1 MVKNAKHHFKAA
13 IFDLDGVIVD
23 TIELHF
29 RAWKKM
35 FAEYGKEFDFEDYK
49 QKVDGIPRIDGA
61 KAILTVTGLS
71 EPELDEAA
79 TRKQNYF
86 LEFLEKEGAKIHQDT
101 IELIDRLRAEGIKS
115 GVISSSRNC
124 GLILQKA
131 GVEDLF
137 DAVVSGNDINRGK
150 PNPDIFLHAASNLG
164 VSPHE
169 CLVFEDAVLGV
180 EASKRAGMRCVGV
193 DRYNYPK
200 RLVQADLIAGDLS
213 KVDIDKLNSLFR

>member
-1 MVKNAKHHFKAA
+1 MAKSEKRRFKAA

-23 TIELHF
+23 TIDLHF

-61 KAILTVTGLS
+61 KAILTDLP
-71 EPELDEAA
+71 EPELDKAA

-86 LEFLEKEGAKIHQDT
+86 LEFLEKEGAKVYKDT
-101 IELIDRLRAEGIKS
+101 IKLIDRLRTEGIKL

-124 GLILQKA
+124 NLILQKG
-131 GVEDLF
+131 GVENLF
-137 DAVVSGNDINRGK
+137 EAVVTGNDIKKGK

-180 EASKRAGMRCVGV
+180 EASKRANMRCVGV

-200 RLVQADLIAGDLS
+200 RLIKADLIVGDLS
-213 KVDIDKLNSLFR
+213 EVDIDKLDSLF